1 MPDINLPGVSSNI
14 DVKGII
20 DRLVSVEGKK
30 LDRFEQVK
38 GELDREKSA
47 WVTLNGKIKD
57 LEISAAGLHGFRSPF
72 EEKIARSGDESV
84 FTATAARIADPL
96 TSSIKVNQ
104 IARNERI
111 VSDAM
116 DSGQALAPST
126 LTMRVGEERFT
137 IDFPGGT
144 LEKLAEEINRQAGDF
159 VNAKIT
165 RDTEKTSVLILEAKK
180 TGEKNRIGAQDP
192 ETLAVLKQIGVFE
205 ERPEFS
211 VDTALRKER
220 IAPRTESG
228 VITGVTTPGYSLMNE
243 ALSLD
248 PKNSVELPVDRTLT
262 GRPELLLKVKIRAL
276 DLEGKP
282 PAELRW
288 PDLGNIGKVTVR
300 DVDVEGGKAV
310 ASIPE
315 PEKKAVE
322 PEVVDNAVIGLGD
335 ARNLERMIEA
345 PDLTDTFKEYTFR
358 LSDILSE
365 GDAADR
371 VLFTNRNT
379 ARRIEFRDLV
389 IEDSTGRGGAAPKH
403 LVQESQDAVLSI
415 DGVKVQRE
423 TNQID
428 DAIKGVKLDLKSAS
442 PREVTLT
449 VSRDYE
455 TITKRIVDLVEKY
468 NDLMKYINEQTRVV
482 STGRLDDKN
491 EVGVLTGDITVM
503 GMKSRLQTIMM
514 NPYPTEKG
522 KELSLLAQIGISMGR
537 TGSSW
542 SDIRSGYLQVD
553 ENKFVE
559 AFEKYPGSIRQLF
572 GSDNDDDMVTD
583 NGVGFMLEK
592 NLKAYSDPRTGIIAG
607 RVRTTD
613 SGIKQQDAKIGDWQ
627 DHLTDYRKKLES
639 DFTRM
644 QQALNELEQNQ
655 KRIQNFSNQFRNRE

>member
-1 MPDINLPGVSSNI
+1 MPDINLPGVTSTI

-20 DRLVSVEGKK
+20 DKLVSVEGKK
-30 LDRFEQVK
+30 LDRFEQAK
-38 GELDREKSA
+38 GELNREKGA
-47 WVTLNGKIKD
+47 WVALSGKVKD
-57 LEISAAGLHGFRSPF
+57 LETAAAGLHGFRSPF

-96 TSSIKVNQ
+96 TASIKVDQ
-104 IARNERI
+104 IARNERL
-111 VSDAM
+111 VSDAV
-116 DSGQALAPST
+116 DSGLVLAPST
-126 LTMRVGEERFT
+126 LNMTVGEERFT

-144 LEKLAEEINRQAGDF
+144 LEKLAEEINRQAGDY

-180 TGEKNRIGAQDP
+180 KGEKNEIGAQDS
-192 ETLAVLKQIGVFE
+192 ETLAVLKKIGVFE
-205 ERPEFS
+205 DRPEFT
-211 VDTALRKER
+211 VDTSLKKER
-220 IAPRTESG
+220 IAPRGDLRER
-228 VITGVTTPGYSLMNE
+228 IPGYSLMNE
-243 ALSLD
+243 VLSLE

-262 GRPELLLKVKIRAL
+262 GRPELLLKVKIRAV

-282 PAELRW
+282 LEEPRW
-288 PDLGNIGKVTVR
+288 PDLDTIGKVTVR

-310 ASIPE
+310 SSIKE

-322 PEVVDNAVIGLGD
+322 PAVVDDAVIGLGD
-335 ARNLERMIEA
+335 ARSLERMIEA
-345 PDLTDTFKEYTFR
+345 HGLTETFREYTFR
-358 LSDILSE
+358 LSDILAE

-371 VLFTNRNT
+371 VIFANRNT
-379 ARRIEFRDLV
+379 GRRIEFRDLV
-389 IEDSTGRGGAAPKH
+389 IEDSAGRAGTAPRH
-403 LVQESQDAVLSI
+403 LVQKGQDAILTI

-428 DAIKGVKLDLKSAS
+428 DAIKGVKLELKGASAGEI
-442 PREVTLT
+442 PLT

-468 NDLMKYINEQTRVV
+468 NELLKYINEQTRVV
-482 STGRLDDKN
+482 STGRLEDKN
-491 EVGVLTGDITVM
+491 EVGALTGDITVM
-503 GMKSRLQTIMM
+503 GLKNKLQTIMM
-514 NPYPTEKG
+514 NPYPTERG

-572 GSDNDDDMVTD
+572 GSDSDNDMIID
-583 NGVGFMLEK
+583 NGVGFVLER

-613 SGIKQQDAKIGDWQ
+613 SGIKQQETKITEWQ

-639 DFTRM
+639 DFTEM

-655 KRIQNFSNQFRNRE
+655 KRIQNFSNMFRNKE